1 MLYYCLDAKVDLAN
15 NGDDCHA
22 AADADAAVDAAA
34 EDAAVAAD
42 EDATDGD

>member
-22 AADADAAVDAAA
+22 ADAAAVDAAA